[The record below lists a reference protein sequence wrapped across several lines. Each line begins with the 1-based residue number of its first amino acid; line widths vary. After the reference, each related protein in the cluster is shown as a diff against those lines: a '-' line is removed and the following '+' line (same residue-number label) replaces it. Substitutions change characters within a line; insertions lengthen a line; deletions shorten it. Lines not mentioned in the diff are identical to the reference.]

1 MPRLFSF
8 ALMIIICL
16 YGIRCTRYLNTPLPE
31 AQRLIMAK
39 PWILVYT
46 DSIYGDSLN
55 HVHHHLVP
63 ARECEKQEPVTF
75 AENFNYYINLV
86 CDQPD
91 SAVLNG
97 QWTYTPDSVLGY
109 ALKSDTGVYASM
121 NTARLEIVTSDSLK
135 LIQQSSFATPDI
147 RDSFFFEKTYSH

>member
-8 ALMIIICL
+8 TLMIIICL
-16 YGIRCTRYLNTPLPE
+16 YCIRCTRYLNTPLPE

-46 DSIYGDSLN
+46 DSVYGDSLN
-55 HVHHHLVP
+55 HEHHHLVP

-75 AENFNYYINLV
+75 AGNFNYYIKLV
-86 CDQPD
+86 CEQPD
-91 SAVLNG
+91 SAILNG

-121 NTARLEIVTSDSLK
+121 SIARLEIVTSDSLK
-135 LIQQSSFATPDI
+135 LIQESSFATPDI